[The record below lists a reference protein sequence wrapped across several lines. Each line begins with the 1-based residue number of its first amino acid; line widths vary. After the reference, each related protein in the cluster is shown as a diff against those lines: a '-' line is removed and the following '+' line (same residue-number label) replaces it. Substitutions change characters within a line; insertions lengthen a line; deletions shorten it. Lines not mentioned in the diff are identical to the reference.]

1 MRCAGFCAYVEDSSN
16 RTFMMQSPSI
26 TKQFLAAA
34 VLMLFVAACSVS
46 TAHISSLKTGKDKA
60 ISTEASSFAPTDTIY
75 AQAHAANLPE
85 KVTMQWQVV
94 AEKVTGQPPNTPIA
108 QLNVNNDLPSD
119 GDSTYT
125 LAPPTAG
132 WPTGTY
138 KITVTM
144 MDNGQQRDQKSTEVT
159 VGS

>member
-1 MRCAGFCAYVEDSSN
+1 MI
-16 RTFMMQSPSI
+16 QSHS
-26 TKQFLAAA
+26 KAKHFLAAA
-34 VLMLFVAACSVS
+34 VLMLFVAACNAS

-60 ISTEASSFAPTDTIY
+60 ISAEASSFGTKDTVY
-75 AQAHAANLPE
+75 AQAHAANLPN
-85 KVTMQWQVV
+85 KVTMQWAVV
-94 AEKVTGQPPNTPIA
+94 AEKVTGQQPNTPIA
-108 QLNVNNDLPSD
+108 ALNLNNDLASD

-144 MDNGQQRDQKSTEVT
+144 MDNGVQRDQKTTEVT
-159 VGS
+159 IGI